1 MFDTSSPY
9 ISALISKPEQKI
21 RRSYRAYSIRTPNPG
36 YPRRQCALKLPV
48 PPCFGPDHSGFSSEL
63 RHPPTEPEPRSI
75 RILARPAR
83 RIQAGCGKAEPAK
96 QGKRTPLRDNLLRV
110 LSNPHF
116 DERQAQRYVSERYG
130 YGLQFA
136 VDELSVQHKFYH
148 SLTPAQQRIWLQ
160 KCLY

>member
-1 MFDTSSPY
+1 MRGLRGEY
-9 ISALISKPEQKI
+9 KQAVE
-21 RRSYRAYSIRTPNPG
+21 
-36 YPRRQCALKLPV
+36 KLNLQNR
-48 PPCFGPDHSGFSSEL
+48 GSE
-63 RHPPTEPEPRSI
+63 R
-75 RILARPAR
+75 
-83 RIQAGCGKAEPAK
+83 
-96 QGKRTPLRDNLLRV
+96 PLRDNLLRV